1 MADQKISALTLVS
14 EVGAT
19 DDLVIV
25 QGGVTKK
32 CNPSQVKASFL
43 QPFNEVLTTGVNVL
57 SFSQSLGSAVG
68 DWDYVEK
75 LFDSEGNFYVDYTI
89 TKIDED
95 SFSVTVSE
103 NAVILK
109 LIAYLI

>member
-14 EVGAT
+14 EVGLT

-43 QPFNEVLTTGVNVL
+43 QPFNEVLTTGVNIL
-57 SFSQSLGSAVG
+57 AFSQSLGSAVG